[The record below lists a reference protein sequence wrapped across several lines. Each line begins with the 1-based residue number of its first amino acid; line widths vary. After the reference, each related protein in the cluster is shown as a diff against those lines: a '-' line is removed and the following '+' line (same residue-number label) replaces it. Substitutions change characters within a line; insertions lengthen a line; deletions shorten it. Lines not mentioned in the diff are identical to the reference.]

1 MGFCQRCGE
10 ITVTPRCKCGGT
22 AKETSTQLLFRG
34 ASGDKWSQSWA
45 PPRRVLRV
53 PPLTA
58 ELTFQHLPPP
68 VRPFDHRSKEI
79 LLLLRITNCRV
90 FSGACSALRISGSAP
105 RANIASSRFVSTGAC
120 VGAPVLGS
128 SEVIY
133 PHPNAKV
140 DAQLSELYFCRE
152 CFAERF
158 SKGTCKKC
166 KCAVLSDAPFIRHD
180 DRLWHE
186 LFNCRENP
194 DPQTGPVID
203 FAGNPSCEACFD
215 SEAYKT
221 KGVPPSPHLA
231 QKGFDM
237 GPVKANLRPAPSKW
251 GGSKA
256 KLNLSPA
263 VKPTTQTRY
272 GQDHSNTPA
281 GNRNRALLAGNDRAV
296 PGWRLRN
303 EREKSPIV
311 ASLDEMGNTFRRLG
325 LERSESP
332 LASSKR
338 TDIAAQST
346 PVSLPASSTYGRDV
360 TGTPA
365 VGNTTS
371 RTAPVWSQVP
381 PMTKSIQAKEGS
393 SATEL
398 THCSVCDLVLGYGEF
413 VQLQGKASVMHKA
426 CFLCGGCRKPLDQG
440 RHVEAEGHI
449 WHQDCAPPPKMFR
462 TIETSLAEPQLGQPR
477 KPYVPTSPVQDPCC
491 RSCRLVLG
499 LGYNISTSGGTV
511 NYCAQ
516 CFKCAA
522 CSQPFG
528 GVPSHRSFIEVAGV
542 PYHTRCAPPPSPQR
556 AEENPSTPLRA
567 STSRAPSSLPLAPSQ
582 TKIFHTPPSINS
594 AEKPRSIFAT
604 RERPPENLG
613 GLLVCAGCSVRA
625 TERETKS
632 GPLGKRYH
640 PRCLKCGLCSRTVD
654 SESRIGANG
663 ELRCESC
670 RKIEARRSTNP
681 RSSFIH
687 VPSVDATPPRY

>member
-22 AKETSTQLLFRG
+22 AKGSSAIKETSTQLLFRG
-34 ASGDKWSQSWA
+34 SPGDKWSQ
-45 PPRRVLRV
+45 
-53 PPLTA
+53 
-58 ELTFQHLPPP
+58 
-68 VRPFDHRSKEI
+68 
-79 LLLLRITNCRV
+79 RITSCRV
-90 FSGACSALRISGSAP
+90 FSGVCSAPRISGSVL
-105 RANIASSRFVSTGAC
+105 RASIASSRFVSTSAC
-120 VGAPVLGS
+120 MGE
-128 SEVIY
+128 EVIY

-152 CFAERF
+152 CFADRF

-186 LFNCRENP
+186 LFNCRKDS

-231 QKGFDM
+231 QKGFEM

-281 GNRNRALLAGNDRAV
+281 GNRNSALLAGNDRAV

-303 EREKSPIV
+303 EREKSPIA

-346 PVSLPASSTYGRDV
+346 PVSSPTSSTYGRDV

-365 VGNTTS
+365 VRNTTS

-381 PMTKSIQAKEGS
+381 PINKSIQPKEGS
-393 SATEL
+393 SPTES
-398 THCSVCDLVLGYGEF
+398 THCSVCNLVLGYGEF
-413 VQLQGKASVMHKA
+413 VQLQGKAGVMHKA
-426 CFLCGGCRKPLDQG
+426 CFLCGGCRKPLEQG
-440 RHVEAEGHI
+440 RHIEAGGQI

-522 CSQPFG
+522 CSQLFG
-528 GVPSHRSFIEVAGV
+528 GIPSHRSFIEVAGL
-542 PYHTRCAPPPSPQR
+542 PYHTRCAPPPSPKK

-687 VPSVDATPPRY
+687 VPSVDATPPR